1 MGIGPNNRHA
11 KKMNP
16 ELTAYL
22 LFAAIAAAFV
32 WWMRVQEKHT
42 QY

>member
-1 MGIGPNNRHA
+1 
-11 KKMNP
+11 MNP

-22 LFAAIAAAFV
+22 LIAAMFAAFV
-32 WWMRVQEKHT
+32 WWMRAQEKYT

>member
-1 MGIGPNNRHA
+1 
-11 KKMNP
+11 MNP

-32 WWMRVQEKHT
+32 WWMRVQDRYT